1 MQTDEED
8 AMPSWIDLVVFVAFI
23 VIYNSK
29 RISILHLS
37 IYMIYY
43 LHILYS
49 PLELILKLDK
59 SQLQNS

>member
-29 RISILHLS
+29 RISIL
-37 IYMIYY
+37 Y
-43 LHILYS
+43 LTEYTT
-49 PLELILKLDK
+49 
-59 SQLQNS
+59 